1 MSYCNLDRDGSSISV
16 ASKMKFVV
24 TTFKGWKWL
33 AVATEKS
40 ILVPTDVLDPPLL
53 ETGMNKSNKYR
64 MSGREFYLLNKYF
77 AAS

>member
-1 MSYCNLDRDGSSISV
+1 
-16 ASKMKFVV
+16 MKFVV